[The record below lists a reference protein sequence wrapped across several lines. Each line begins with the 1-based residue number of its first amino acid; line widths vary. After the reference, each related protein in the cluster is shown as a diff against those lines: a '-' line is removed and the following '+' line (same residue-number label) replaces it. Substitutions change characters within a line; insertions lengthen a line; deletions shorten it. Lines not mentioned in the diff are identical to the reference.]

1 MKRIRLL
8 SLASI
13 LCAAAALGAGPATS
27 AVPQSAYRDLSWRL
41 VGPFRAGW
49 STCAEGVPGTPGL
62 FYFGGADGGVWK
74 TTDNGRTWESL
85 FDDQGTASV
94 GALAVAPSDPSVLY
108 VGTGQVAPRWDI
120 ASGDG
125 LYRSGD
131 GGATWQRMGLADSR
145 HIGRILVDPRDPDTL
160 LVAALG
166 HVFGPNEQ
174 RGVFRSTDGGAT
186 WQKVLYRDA
195 DTGAVD
201 LASDPAVP
209 DTVYAALWQ
218 LRRYPWQA
226 YFTPADGPGSGIYK
240 SADGGATWAPV
251 GGDGLPASPLGRIGL
266 AVAPGSGGRRV
277 YATITARQD
286 GGLYRS
292 DDGGATWEQVNDG
305 DVADWYYGRVTADP
319 RDPDTVWVMGRSL
332 LRSTDGGR
340 TLDVFRGSP
349 GGDDYHFLWIDPT
362 APERMILATDQ
373 GTTVSVNGGATWS
386 SWYNQP
392 TGQLYHVATDDR
404 FPYWIY
410 AGQQDN
416 GTVGAAS
423 RSDYGQLTFRDW
435 HPVGADERDYDIPF
449 PGNPGVVY
457 GSGLGGRLSR
467 WDAATGQV
475 QNVSPWPVS
484 TYGAR
489 PNTVRYR
496 YTWITPIAISAVAPH
511 AIYQG
516 AQVLFRSTDGGQ
528 SWDVASPDLSGAD
541 PAKAS
546 SPECAP
552 DQPKA
557 RATEC
562 GYGVIMTIAPSPADA
577 DVVWVGTDNGRIQRT
592 RDGGATWQDVTPP
605 SIGDWSRI
613 SQIDASPTDSATAYA
628 AVDRHRLDDQTPYIV
643 RTHDFGATWERVT
656 NGLPREGWVSVVRQD
671 PKAPTLLYAGTSRG
685 AFVSFD
691 DGGLWQPLQNDLPTT
706 GVNDLTVHGQDLVAA
721 TEGRGLWVL
730 DDVTPLRQLARDP
743 AAGAGGPFLVRPAPA
758 VRLRSNVNKDTPLP
772 AEEPTTP
779 NGPVGAVIDYLL
791 PNSFDPATAG
801 PVTLEIFD
809 PSGQA
814 VRTFRSD
821 DTPVRPPAEQY
832 FTDDWLEP
840 LTVLPAHPGHNRF
853 VWDLRYPRP
862 EAISYDYSIAAVP
875 DLGSA
880 ALPQGAFVLPG
891 TYRVE
896 LTAGGKTLTEPLEVG
911 KDPRIDT
918 SQADLEALL
927 AFQKEVETT
936 LARVTEAY
944 HAGEAEGGTSPD
956 EADAAE
962 ADRQSALRRVGGI
975 LATLATDLEGADRA
989 PTEPQRQLFDQ
1000 SRAQVDKLLGDGE

>member
-1 MKRIRLL
+1 MARIRVL
-8 SLASI
+8 SVVSMVLAV
-13 LCAAAALGAGPATS
+13 AALGAAPATS
-27 AVPQSAYRDLSWRL
+27 TVPESAYGALSWRL

-49 STCAEGVPGTPGL
+49 STCAEGVPGEPGL
-62 FYFGGADGGVWK
+62 FYFGGADGGVWR
-74 TTDNGRTWESL
+74 TTDNGRTWEPL
-85 FDDQGTASV
+85 FNDQGTASV
-94 GALAVAPSDPSVLY
+94 GDLAVAPSDPSVLY

-125 LYRSGD
+125 VYRSGD
-131 GGATWQRMGLADSR
+131 GGATWQSVGLEDSR
-145 HIGRILVDPRDPDTL
+145 HIGRVLVDPRDPDTL

-174 RGVFRSTDGGAT
+174 RGVFRSTDGGGT
-186 WQKVLYRDA
+186 WKRVLYRDA
-195 DTGAVD
+195 ETGAVD

-240 SADGGATWAPV
+240 STDGGVNWQPV
-251 GGDGLPASPLGRIGL
+251 GGEGLPDAPLGRIGL
-266 AVAPGSGGRRV
+266 AVAPGTDAQRI
-277 YATITARQD
+277 YATVTARED

-292 DDGGATWEQVNDG
+292 DDGGATWQQVNDE
-305 DVADWYYGRVTADP
+305 DVADWYYGRLTADP
-319 RDPDTVWVMGRSL
+319 RDPDTVWIMGRSL

-340 TLDVFRGSP
+340 TLEIFRGSP

-362 APERMILATDQ
+362 APRRMILATDQ

-416 GTVGAAS
+416 GTVAAAS

-449 PGNPGVVY
+449 PGNPDVVY

-496 YTWITPIAISAVAPH
+496 YTWITPIAISAVPPH

-528 SWDVASPDLSGAD
+528 SWSVISPDLTGAD
-541 PAKAS
+541 PDEAS
-546 SPECAP
+546 SPACSD
-552 DQPKA
+552 DQPVA
-557 RATEC
+557 RATRC
-562 GYGVIMTIAPSPADA
+562 GYGVIMTIAPSPLDA

-613 SQIDASPTDSATAYA
+613 SQIDASPTDPATAYA

-656 NGLPREGWVSVVRQD
+656 DGLPRQGWVSVVRQD
-671 PKAPTLLYAGTSRG
+671 PEAPTLLYAGTSRG

-691 DGGLWQPLQNDLPTT
+691 DGGRWQPLQNGLPTS
-706 GVNDLTVHGQDLVAA
+706 GVNDLTVHGRDLVAA

-730 DDVTPLRQLARDP
+730 DDVTPLRQLATDP
-743 AAGAGGPFLVRPAPA
+743 DAATGAPFLVPPAPA
-758 VRLRSNVNKDTPLP
+758 VRLRANVNKDTPLP

-779 NGPVGAVIDYLL
+779 NGPTGGVIDYLL
-791 PNSFDPATAG
+791 PAGFDPAASG
-801 PVTLEIFD
+801 PVTLEVLD
-809 PSGQA
+809 PAGQV

-821 DTPVRPPAEQY
+821 QAPVRPPAEQY
-832 FTDDWLEP
+832 FTDEWLEP
-840 LTVLPAHPGHNRF
+840 LAVLPAHAGHNRF

-862 EAISYDYSIAAVP
+862 KAITYDYSIAAVP

-891 TYRVE
+891 TYQVR
-896 LTAGGKTLTEPLEVG
+896 LTVGGTTLTRQLEVTN
-911 KDPRIDT
+911 DPRIDT
-918 SQADLEALL
+918 SRADLEALL
-927 AFQKEVETT
+927 TFQNQVAAV
-936 LARVTEAY
+936 LARVTDAY
-944 HAGEAEGGTSPD
+944 HRGEGNGEGA
-956 EADAAE
+956 ADDATD
-962 ADRQSALRRVGGI
+962 ADRQGALRRIGGT
-975 LATLATDLEGADRA
+975 LAGLATDLEAADRA
-989 PTEPQRQLFDQ
+989 PTEPQRTLFAELRDQLDT
-1000 SRAQVDKLLGDGE
+1000 LLGSNE

>member
-1 MKRIRLL
+1 MTRIHVFSVVSAVLALL
-8 SLASI
+8 GNV
-13 LCAAAALGAGPATS
+13 ALGAGPAAATAPTS
-27 AVPQSAYRDLSWRL
+27 AYSALSWRL

-49 STCAEGVPGTPGL
+49 STCAEGVPGQPGL

-74 TTDNGRTWESL
+74 TTDNGRTWEPL
-85 FDDQGTASV
+85 FNDQATASV
-94 GALAVAPSDPSVLY
+94 GDLAVAPSDPSVLY

-125 LYRSGD
+125 VYRSGD
-131 GGATWQRMGLADSR
+131 GGHTWRRAGLTDSR
-145 HIGRILVDPRDPDTL
+145 HIGRVLVDPRDPDTV

-166 HVFGPNEQ
+166 HVFGPNEE
-174 RGVFRSTDGGAT
+174 RGVFRSTDGGTT
-186 WQKVLYRDA
+186 WKKVLYRDA

-240 SADGGATWAPV
+240 STDGGATWQPA
-251 GGDGLPASPLGRIGL
+251 GTDGLPGGPLGRIGL
-266 AVAPGSGGRRV
+266 AVASGTGGQRV
-277 YATITARQD
+277 YAVIPARKD

-292 DDGGATWEQVNDG
+292 DDGGATWQQVNGG
-305 DVADWYYGRVTADP
+305 DVGDWYFGRVTADP
-319 RDPDTVWVMGRSL
+319 RDPDTVWVMSRSL
-332 LRSTDGGR
+332 LRSTDGGH
-340 TLDVFRGSP
+340 TLSVFRGSP

-373 GTTVSVNGGATWS
+373 GTTVSVNGGDTWS
-386 SWYNQP
+386 TWYNQP

-416 GTVGAAS
+416 GTVAAAS
-423 RSDYGQLTFRDW
+423 RSNYGQLTFRDW
-435 HPVGADERDYDIPF
+435 HPVGGDERDYDIPF
-449 PGNPGVVY
+449 PGNPDVVY

-467 WDAATGQV
+467 WDATTGQV
-475 QNVSPWPVS
+475 QNVSPWPLS

-496 YTWITPIAISAVAPH
+496 YTWITPIAISAVPPH

-528 SWDVASPDLSGAD
+528 SWQVISPDLSGAD
-541 PAKAS
+541 PAKAA
-546 SPECAP
+546 SPACAA
-552 DQPKA
+552 DQSIQPIA

-562 GYGVIMTIAPSPADA
+562 GYGVIMTIAPSPLDA
-577 DVVWVGTDNGRIQRT
+577 DVLWVGTDNGRIQRT
-592 RDGGATWQDVTPP
+592 RDGGATWEDVTPP
-605 SIGDWSRI
+605 GTGDWSRI
-613 SQIDASPTDSATAYA
+613 SQIDASPSDPATAYA
-628 AVDRHRLDDQTPYIV
+628 AIDRHRLDDQTPYIV

-656 NGLPREGWVSVVRQD
+656 DGLPREGWVSVVRQD
-671 PKAPTLLYAGTSRG
+671 PVAPRLLYAGTSRG

-691 DGGLWQPLQNDLPTT
+691 DGDHWQSLQNGLPTS
-706 GVNDLTVHGQDLVAA
+706 GVNDLTVHGRDLVAA

-730 DDVTPLRQLARDP
+730 DDVTPLRQLATDP
-743 AAGAGGPFLVRPAPA
+743 DAATGGPFLVPPAPA
-758 VRLRSNVNKDTPLP
+758 VRLRANVNKDTPLP

-779 NGPVGAVIDYLL
+779 NGPTGAVIDYLL
-791 PNSFDPATAG
+791 PDGFDPAAAG
-801 PVTLEIFD
+801 PVTLQILD
-809 PSGQA
+809 PAGQV

-821 DTPVRPPAEQY
+821 AIPVRPPAEQY

-853 VWDLRYPRP
+853 VWDLRYRRP
-862 EAISYDYSIAAVP
+862 EAIHYDYSIAAVP
-875 DLGSA
+875 DVGTA

-891 TYRVE
+891 TYQVR
-896 LTAGGKTLTEPLEVG
+896 LTAAGTTLTRPLQVER
-911 KDPRIDT
+911 DPRIDT
-918 SQADLEALL
+918 SRADLEALL
-927 AFQKEVETT
+927 AFQKEVEAT

-944 HAGEAEGGTSPD
+944 HRGEGA
-956 EADAAE
+956 ADAHGA
-962 ADRQSALRRVGGI
+962 ARQSALRKLGS
-975 LATLATDLEGADRA
+975 TLAGLETDLEAADRA
-989 PTEPQRQLFDQ
+989 PTQPQRDLYAQIRDQ
-1000 SRAQVDKLLGDGE
+1000 ADDLLGATQ